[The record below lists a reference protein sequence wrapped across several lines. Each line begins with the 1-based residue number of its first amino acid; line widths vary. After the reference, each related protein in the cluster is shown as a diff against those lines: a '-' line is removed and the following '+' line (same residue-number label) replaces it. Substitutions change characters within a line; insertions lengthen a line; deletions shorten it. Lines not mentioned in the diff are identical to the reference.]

1 MRYRIFGFLKR
12 AAGSISSLV
21 SEKEKRKRKEKRRR
35 RRRRRK
41 KEKKQ

>member
-1 MRYRIFGFLKR
+1 MRYRVFGFLKR

-21 SEKEKRKRKEKRRR
+21 PEKEKRKKKEK